1 MQSPFMSLKKGN
13 LIPQPK
19 NVLEPVYPT
28 FDNALFLLPKKK
40 EESPPL
46 SEQKAINLKLQMLEE
61 KLKNSE
67 TKRVML
73 ETVNRNLMLEEEKKH
88 LEKMKT
94 KKEDPLTQLNLD
106 TVAVLKQIREEITK
120 KLVDDGQINRENF
133 SSLNNDIT
141 LLKSD
146 LSDKFLTLEQ
156 RQIMQVECL
165 KYILQHSGSSRLK
178 NLSKRVLT
186 ENYYDVNN
194 LMYKY
199 VKPTNEE
206 IRNATEEINKHRH
219 SKKRESLKNT
229 AGESFNNPF
238 SKASTIKEPVVN
250 VSNISQLEEIRE
262 EMSNM
267 DQNQNSEENNQYQEI
282 EKEMEMEMEN

>member
-1 MQSPFMSLKKGN
+1 MAMQSPFMSLKKGN
-13 LIPQPK
+13 IIPQPK
-19 NVLEPVYPT
+19 NVLESVYPT
-28 FDNALFLLPKKK
+28 FDNALFLVPKKK
-40 EESPPL
+40 EENPPI

-73 ETVNRNLMLEEEKKH
+73 ETVNRNIVLEEEKKH

-120 KLVDDGQINRENF
+120 KLLDDGQVNRENF
-133 SSLNNDIT
+133 TNLNNEIT
-141 LLKSD
+141 LLKSE

-156 RQIMQVECL
+156 RQLMQVQCM

-194 LMYKY
+194 LSYKF
-199 VKPTNEE
+199 VNPTSEE
-206 IRNATEEINKHRH
+206 LKKATEEINKNRH
-219 SKKRESLKNT
+219 LKRTQSFKNV

-238 SKASTIKEPVVN
+238 SKASTIKEQIVN
-250 VSNISQLEEIRE
+250 VSNMPELEEIKE
-262 EMSNM
+262 EKSNM
-267 DQNQNSEENNQYQEI
+267 DQNQNSEEDYQNNS
-282 EKEMEMEMEN
+282 MEMSQ